1 MLTTMNEVL
10 KIAEARNIAVGAFDT
25 PNLENMFE
33 VVKTADVYSTA

>member
-25 PNLENMFE
+25 PEFRKICLRL
-33 VVKTADVYSTA
+33 